1 MTHHAFE
8 LPCLPQVDPSVTE
21 MEFIR
26 RRLEGGTLYA
36 LLSEESSN
44 YLHVGPF
51 TDADMELLGTSFA
64 KVRCRYR
71 KKKCC
76 RACRRN
82 QEVKGP

>member
-1 MTHHAFE
+1 MLSYLHDSCCTA
-8 LPCLPQVDPSVTE
+8 LLQVDPSVTE
-21 MEFIR
+21 TEFTR

-64 KVRCRYR
+64 EVRFRHFVIEKSLYGV
-71 KKKCC
+71 
-76 RACRRN
+76 N
-82 QEVKGP
+82 